1 MDAGT
6 PDPYGRIHYR
16 GLIAWPARLE
26 REGPLLRRVLGDA
39 PLDLLDLGCGTG
51 EHTRFLQ
58 ARGHR
63 MTGVDASTSQLA
75 AAREAPPAAPDL
87 PPARFVE
94 GDLAA
99 LAELVP
105 SGFGGAI
112 CLGNTLPHL
121 ATEPALDRFLAGL
134 ASRLAPGAP
143 VLLQLLNYDRILD
156 RGERTFPVNLR
167 PGEDGETVFLR
178 LMTPREDG
186 TVIFTPATL
195 RYRPGAEPP
204 LELVAAREVVL
215 RGWRRAELEAAL
227 GRAGFTVRE
236 VLGGMAG
243 EPWSPTSQDL
253 VIVAERRV
261 GAADRPHPPD
271 QNR

>member
-1 MDAGT
+1 MDGGT
-6 PDPYGRIHYR
+6 PDPYGRIRYR

-58 ARGHR
+58 TRGHR
-63 MTGVDASTSQLA
+63 MTGVDASPYQLR
-75 AAREAPPAAPDL
+75 AAREAPPAADGL

-99 LAELVP
+99 LADLVEP
-105 SGFGGAI
+105 GFGGAL

-121 ATEPALDRFLAGL
+121 ADGATLDRFLAGL
-134 ASRLAPGAP
+134 ASRLTPGAP

-156 RGERTFPVNLR
+156 RGERNFPVTLR
-167 PGEDGETVFLR
+167 PGEAGETVFLR
-178 LMTPREDG
+178 LMTPQADG

-204 LELVAAREVVL
+204 LELLVAREVRL
-215 RGWRRAELEAAL
+215 RGWRRAELEAAVT
-227 GRAGFTVRE
+227 RAGFAVRE
-236 VLGGMAG
+236 ILGGMTG
-243 EPWSPTSQDL
+243 EPWNPDAQDL
-253 VIVAERRV
+253 VIE
-261 GAADRPHPPD
+261 AARG
-271 QNR
+271 

>member
-1 MDAGT
+1 MDRGA

-58 ARGHR
+58 AQGHR
-63 MTGVDASTSQLA
+63 MTGVDASPSQLQ
-75 AAREAPPAAPDL
+75 AAREAPPAAEGL

-99 LAELVP
+99 LADLVEP
-105 SGFGGAI
+105 GFGGAL

-121 ATEPALDRFLAGL
+121 ADEAALDRFLAGL

-156 RGERTFPVNLR
+156 RGERTFPVTLR
-167 PGEDGETVFLR
+167 PGADGETVFLR
-178 LMTPREDG
+178 LMTPQADG

-204 LELVAAREVVL
+204 LELLAAREVRL

-227 GRAGFTVRE
+227 ARAGFTTQE
-236 VLGGMAG
+236 ILGGMAG
-243 EPWSPTSQDL
+243 EPWSPASQDL
-253 VIVAERRV
+253 VLVAAR
-261 GAADRPHPPD
+261 D
-271 QNR
+271 

>member
-1 MDAGT
+1 MDRGT

-39 PLDLLDLGCGTG
+39 PLKVLDLGCGTG
-51 EHTRFLQ
+51 EHTRYLQ
-58 ARGHR
+58 AQGHR
-63 MTGVDASTSQLA
+63 MTGVDASPSQLQ
-75 AAREAPPAAPDL
+75 AAREAPPAAGGM

-99 LAELVP
+99 LADLVEP
-105 SGFGGAI
+105 GFDGAL

-121 ATEPALDRFLAGL
+121 ADEAALDCFLAGL

-156 RGERTFPVNLR
+156 RGERTFPVTLR
-167 PGEDGETVFLR
+167 PGADGETVFLR
-178 LMTPREDG
+178 LMTPQADG

-195 RYRPGAEPP
+195 RYRPGAEPA
-204 LELVAAREVVL
+204 LELVAAREVRL

-227 GRAGFTVRE
+227 ARAGFAVRE
-236 VLGGMAG
+236 ILGGMAG
-243 EPWSPTSQDL
+243 EPWSPGSQDL
-253 VIVAERRV
+253 VLIASK
-261 GAADRPHPPD
+261 A
-271 QNR
+271 

>member
-1 MDAGT
+1 VDSER

-58 ARGHR
+58 AQGHR
-63 MTGVDASTSQLA
+63 VTGVDASPSQLR
-75 AAREAPPAAPDL
+75 AARETPPAADGL

-99 LAELVP
+99 LADLVDP
-105 SGFGGAI
+105 GFGGAL

-121 ATEPALDRFLAGL
+121 ADGAALDRFLAGL
-134 ASRLAPGAP
+134 ASRLVPGAP

-156 RGERTFPVNLR
+156 RGERTFPVTLR
-167 PGEDGETVFLR
+167 PGADGETVFLR
-178 LMTPREDG
+178 LMTPQTDG

-227 GRAGFTVRE
+227 ARAGFAVRE
-236 VLGGMAG
+236 TLGGMAG
-243 EPWSPTSQDL
+243 EPWTPTAQDL
-253 VIVAERRV
+253 VVVASR
-261 GAADRPHPPD
+261 A
-271 QNR
+271 

>member
-1 MDAGT
+1 MDGGT

-26 REGPLLRRVLGDA
+26 REGPLLRRVLGDV

-58 ARGHR
+58 AQGHR
-63 MTGVDASTSQLA
+63 MTGVDASPSQLR
-75 AAREAPPAAPDL
+75 AAREAPPALEGL

-99 LAELVP
+99 LADLVEP
-105 SGFGGAI
+105 GFGGAL

-121 ATEPALDRFLAGL
+121 ADGAALDRFLAGL
-134 ASRLAPGAP
+134 ASRLVPGAP

-156 RGERTFPVNLR
+156 RGERTFPVTLR
-167 PGEDGETVFLR
+167 PGEDGAETVFLR
-178 LMTPREDG
+178 LMTPQADG

-204 LELVAAREVVL
+204 LELLAAREVRL
-215 RGWRRAELEAAL
+215 RGWRRTELEDAL
-227 GRAGFTVRE
+227 VRAGFAVRE
-236 VLGGMAG
+236 ALGGMTG
-243 EPWSPTSQDL
+243 EPWSPGSQDL
-253 VIVAERRV
+253 VIE
-261 GAADRPHPPD
+261 AARG
-271 QNR
+271 

>member
-1 MDAGT
+1 MAAGT
-6 PDPYGRIHYR
+6 PEDAYGRIHYR

-58 ARGHR
+58 AQGHR
-63 MTGVDASTSQLA
+63 VTGVDASPSQLT
-75 AAREAPPAAPDL
+75 AAREAPPATGGL

-94 GDLAA
+94 GDLTA
-99 LAELVP
+99 LADLVAP
-105 SGFGGAI
+105 GFGGAI

-121 ATEPALDRFLAGL
+121 ADPATLDRFLAGL

-143 VLLQLLNYDRILD
+143 ALLQLLNYDRILD
-156 RGERTFPVNLR
+156 RGERTFPVNVR
-167 PGEDGETVFLR
+167 PGEGGETVFLR
-178 LMTPREDG
+178 LMTPRPDG

-204 LELVAAREVVL
+204 LELVAAREVIL

-227 GRAGFTVRE
+227 ARAGFAVRE
-236 VLGGMAG
+236 ALGGMAG
-243 EPWSPTSQDL
+243 EPWSPTSSDL
-253 VIVAERRV
+253 VLVAER
-261 GAADRPHPPD
+261 
-271 QNR
+271 N